1 MVKVIVLF
9 ILCILSLTSFAFA
22 EQCYPDTSMLIGA
35 YRRQCNDDG
44 TWKNPQCWASTGHCW
59 CVDPMTGEQIGERQW
74 GLVDCE
80 E

>member
-1 MVKVIVLF
+1 MIIQLCF
-9 ILCILSLTSFAFA
+9 ILLALFSPVFS
-22 EQCYPDTSMLIGA
+22 ERCYPQTSMLIGA

-74 GLVDCE
+74 GLVDCSE
-80 E
+80 